1 MLCIKGFLNDNAV
14 HNNLFSGL
22 GESRD
27 LSTQCSTI
35 NDQKRSQ
42 GRVEWGNNLWPL
54 GRPRFTSAS
63 PWGCF
68 LPYNPLEQPD

>member
-1 MLCIKGFLNDNAV
+1 MLCIKGFLNGAAIHD
-14 HNNLFSGL
+14 NLFSGL

-42 GRVEWGNNLWPL
+42 GRVEWGDN
-54 GRPRFTSAS
+54 
-63 PWGCF
+63 
-68 LPYNPLEQPD
+68 